1 MKVYYAHAMC
11 TYGNLIERAE
21 RKRIRARFARC
32 RIVDPGEYEGN
43 PEKKAKGMEYCCE
56 LIRNCDV
63 LVFSR
68 LLREITSGVGLEIGY
83 ALTKGIRVYELRS
96 HHFKVIK
103 KPPHYLSRESTVQL
117 YRIWRMNEWRRQ
129 NAVALT
135 TPKEINQEVKEIK
148 KSGGT
153 QAWRFSGHEH

>member
-11 TYGNLIERAE
+11 TYGNPIERAE
-21 RKRIRARFARC
+21 SKRIRARFAGC
-32 RIVDPGEYEGN
+32 RVVDPGEYEGN
-43 PEKKAKGMEYCCE
+43 PEKKTKGMEYCCK

-68 LLREITSGVGLEIGY
+68 LLKEITSGVGLEIGY
-83 ALTKGIRVYELRS
+83 ALTNGIRVYELRG

-103 KPPHYLSRESTVQL
+103 KPPHYLSRESTIQL

-129 NAVALT
+129 DAVALMM

-148 KSGGT
+148 LGGT
-153 QAWRFSGHEH
+153 QAWRFSG